1 MNEQELK
8 EWVSLKIT
16 NRTFEKTP
24 EEKLALKIA
33 KQKHKDHIKLSIN
46 SVR

>member
-8 EWVSLKIT
+8 EWVNLKIT
-16 NRTFEKTP
+16 NRTFAKTP

-33 KQKHKDHIKLSIN
+33 KQKHKDHIRSKIN
-46 SVR
+46 YTI